1 MARLIIDGTNGN
13 NRIIQ
18 GDYSGGPVDIYGYGG
33 NDTIYLNVTSRYGG
47 NNYVEAGSGN
57 DKVVNY
63 FEGGNDIFLGDGND
77 LYIADIRAGDSNDYD
92 VVSGGNG
99 NDRFEVDT
107 EASKYYGDSG
117 NDTFLSWGS
126 DNYFNGGTGTDTI
139 SYQLQ
144 DDYNSQR
151 GKGVTIDLGKGWA
164 STMNGHRE
172 TVTSIE
178 NAIGTNRGHDDI
190 TGSSG
195 RNILEGLGGND
206 ILDGL
211 GGNDDLYGGAGNDD
225 LYGGTGDDDLVG
237 GSGDDDLVGG
247 TGNDYLLGGSGFDF
261 LSGGAGADVF
271 DFDFASE
278 SAVGSRRDV
287 ISDFRASQ
295 NDVIDLSSIDANA
308 RAAGN
313 QSFSFIGGSAFS
325 GKAGELQ
332 FKAGIISGDTNG
344 DGRADFQIK
353 VNGVTKM
360 YADDF
365 FL

>member
-1 MARLIIDGTNGN
+1 MAKIINGTNGSN
-13 NRIIQ
+13 YIVQ
-18 GDYSGGPVDIYGYGG
+18 SDYSGLPVEIYGRGG
-33 NDTIYLNVTSRYGG
+33 NDTITLNVTSSYGG
-47 NNYVEAGSGN
+47 DNYVNAGTGN

-77 LYIADIRAGDSNDYD
+77 LYIADIRAGDANGYD
-92 VVSGGNG
+92 VVKAGNG

-107 EASKYYGDSG
+107 LASDYFGESG
-117 NDTFLSWGS
+117 NDTFLSWGA
-126 DNYFNGGTGTDTI
+126 DNYFNGGSGTDTI

-164 STMNGHRE
+164 STMSGHRE
-172 TVTSIE
+172 TLISIE

-206 ILDGL
+206 VLDGL
-211 GGNDDLYGGAGNDD
+211 AGNDDLYGGAGNDD
-225 LYGGTGDDDLVG
+225 LYGG
-237 GSGDDDLVGG
+237 SGDDDLLGG
-247 TGNDYLLGGSGFDF
+247 SGADYLLGGSGFDF
-261 LSGGAGADVF
+261 LSGGSGADVF
-271 DFDFASE
+271 DFNFASE
-278 SAVGSRRDV
+278 SAVGSRRDI
-287 ISDFRASQ
+287 ISDFRASE
-295 NDVIDLSSIDANA
+295 NDVIDLSTIDANT
-308 RAAGN
+308 RLSGN
-313 QSFSFIGGSAFS
+313 QDFSFIGGSAFS

-332 FKAGIISGDTNG
+332 FKGGIISGDTNG

-353 VNGVTKM
+353 MNGVTKM